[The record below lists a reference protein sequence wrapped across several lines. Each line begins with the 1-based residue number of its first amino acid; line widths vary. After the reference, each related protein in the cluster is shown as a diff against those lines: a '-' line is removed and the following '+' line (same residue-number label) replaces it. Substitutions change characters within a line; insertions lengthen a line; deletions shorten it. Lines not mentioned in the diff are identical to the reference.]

1 MTRLEFQT
9 ELFDFRDSGRVNANV
24 VAEAERA
31 VIGKNLDDGAV
42 SVSERLGEFDV
53 IGAFFEIGS
62 KRDSRNSRSESGGLR
77 NFEK

>member
-24 VAEAERA
+24 IAEAERA

-42 SVSERLGEFDV
+42 SVRERLGEFDV
-53 IGAFFEIGS
+53 IGAFFEIGGKS
-62 KRDSRNSRSESGGLR
+62 DSRYSRSESGG
-77 NFEK
+77 